1 MNGKCIRHTSIR
13 RLGAKV
19 PLLCSQPAF
28 YSIISLIMDIS
39 SILLRSSLRSPT
51 KIRLETKVGDTEEDR
66 HHQTSQHQRAR
77 RYLGITFY
85 QFSHFLGNG
94 LRSFFLLHYI
104 SAISGGVLTVW
115 STHIDLGFLCSGL
128 GRRLLGS
135 YLSRSRSLFSLSFL
149 LFIFGFR
156 LEIYITRSM
165 MCAFER
171 RVGRVRE

>member
-1 MNGKCIRHTSIR
+1 
-13 RLGAKV
+13 
-19 PLLCSQPAF
+19 
-28 YSIISLIMDIS
+28 MDIS
-39 SILLRSSLRSPT
+39 SIILRSSLRSPT
-51 KIRLETKVGDTEEDR
+51 KSRLETKVGDTEEDR
-66 HHQTSQHQRAR
+66 HNQTSQHQRAR
-77 RYLGITFY
+77 RYLGITVY
-85 QFSHFLGNG
+85 QFSRFLGNG

-115 STHIDLGFLCSGL
+115 STQIDLGFLCSGL
-128 GRRLLGS
+128 GRRLLGG
-135 YLSRSRSLFSLSFL
+135 YFPRSRSRSLFSFSFL